1 MTERDRETRDRRV
14 FRLSRRKALKGLAL
28 GLGALALPG
37 KGASASVWES
47 FLQKNFRELSPEEVR
62 AMLARLEREYGARYG
77 KAVKVKATLPIE
89 GVLYGYG
96 LDLSRCIGCRR
107 CVYGCVTEN
116 NQSRDPQIHWIR
128 VLQMNKEKG
137 VDIEEAEPYYNPS
150 LVPEKGH
157 FYMPVQCHQCRLPPC
172 VKVCPVQATWKET
185 DGIVVNDSNW
195 CIGCRYCMAACP
207 YGARHFNWR
216 KPGLPAAEMNP
227 DTHYLGNCP
236 RPVGVVEKCTF
247 CIQRVREQPGRY
259 PACVEACPTG
269 TRKFGNLL
277 DPESEIRYIIENKRV
292 FIFKEDLNTQPQFYY
307 FYAT

>member
-1 MTERDRETRDRRV
+1 MIDENPENRESRV

-28 GLGALALPG
+28 GLGALALPA
-37 KGASASVWES
+37 KNAPASVWES
-47 FLQKNFRELSPEEVR
+47 FFRKNFRELSPGEMRGILE
-62 AMLARLEREYGARYG
+62 RLEREYGSRYG
-77 KAVKVKATLPIE
+77 KAVKVKATPPIE

-107 CVYGCVTEN
+107 CVYGCVAEN
-116 NQSRDPQIHWIR
+116 NQSRDPQIQWIR

-150 LVPEKGH
+150 LVPEEGH

-185 DGIVVNDSNW
+185 DGIVVIDSEW

-207 YGARHFNWR
+207 YGARHFNWK

-227 DTHYLGNCP
+227 DTHYLGNRP

>member
-47 FLQKNFRELSPEEVR
+47 FLQKNFRELSPDEVR
-62 AMLARLEREYGARYG
+62 TMLARLEREYSARYN
-77 KAVKVKATLPIE
+77 KAVKVRATEPIE

-116 NQSRDPQIHWIR
+116 NQSRDPQIQWIR

-185 DGIVVNDSNW
+185 DGIVVVDSNW

-207 YGARHFNWR
+207 YGARHFNWK

-227 DTHYLGNCP
+227 DTHYLGNRP
-236 RPVGVVEKCTF
+236 RSVGVVEKCTF